1 MKNIIQNQ
9 YQLYKINNMKLKKLL
24 YTSLIALVFTSC
36 TNFPTYSSKVKKY
49 FVAPQT
55 TIDFK
60 DITYDLTTNMCDRI
74 LKEEYIYI
82 TDFVNEENLKNH
94 SKLGFLLANQTK
106 VNIQDEQCAPEVL
119 IQDLQLSDS
128 LKIGK
133 NGSRI
138 LTRDINELKTLDIK
152 EDKKILTGSY
162 LITNNQIILFLKLI
176 NLEDGT
182 TIASSTTSRI
192 LNDEFKQL
200 EGLKTSKEIKTQN
213 VNHIYK
219 PFHL

>member
-1 MKNIIQNQ
+1 MKIKQLSII
-9 YQLYKINNMKLKKLL
+9 ILL
-24 YTSLIALVFTSC
+24 SIFFTSC
-36 TNFPTYSSKVKKY
+36 GNFPNYTSKISKY
-49 FVAPQT
+49 FSNPET

-60 DITYDLTTNMCDRI
+60 DIAYDLTNNLCDNI
-74 LKEEYIYI
+74 KKEELIYI

-106 VNIQDEQCAPEVL
+106 VNIQDKQCAPKIL
-119 IQDLQLSDS
+119 IQDMQLSS
-128 LKIGK
+128 FVKLGK

-138 LTRDINELKTLDIK
+138 LSRNLKDLKVKNIK

-162 LITNNQIILFLKLI
+162 LITSNQIILFLKLV
-176 NLEDGT
+176 NLTDGT
-182 TIASSTTSRI
+182 IIANTTTTRL

-200 EGLKTSKEIKTQN
+200 EGLKTSKEVKKEN
-213 VNHIYK
+213 VNNIYK